1 MVPAHFSV
9 YTLINAC
16 VRHAPSVIWSHD
28 ARSASADTGIATV
41 VSFSKK
47 KLISANAAL
56 AVLGFEADCD
66 FEAHPGQSSAEIGPT
81 PTSLYTG
88 ILSHR

>member
-1 MVPAHFSV
+1 MIPAHFSV
-9 YTLINAC
+9 YTLTNAC
-16 VRHAPSVIWSHD
+16 VRHASRVIWTHD
-28 ARSASADTGIATV
+28 DTPASADTGIATV

-56 AVLGFEADCD
+56 AVPGFEADCD
-66 FEAHPGQSSAEIGPT
+66 FKVDHGQSSAEIGPT

-88 ILSHR
+88 ILSYR

>member
-9 YTLINAC
+9 YTLTNAC
-16 VRHAPSVIWSHD
+16 VRHAPSVIWTHD
-28 ARSASADTGIATV
+28 DTSPSADTGIATV
-41 VSFSKK
+41 ASFSKK

-56 AVLGFEADCD
+56 AVPAFEVACD
-66 FEAHPGQSSAEIGPT
+66 FEVDHGQSSAEIGPT